1 MTTKRVVVNLTEQE
15 AEVCQ
20 AMADVPLT
28 VSRDFDRG
36 YLVLELEVPE
46 HWDGMID
53 TIDTLTRSNYAHNSR
68 ILHAY
73 YTRRW
78 RESSN
83 RWKIHRR
90 KQMREQAISYA
101 FWRGWRIR

>member
-20 AMADVPLT
+20 AMAQQVRDVPLT

-46 HWDGMID
+46 HWTHKDIND
-53 TIDTLTRSNYAHNSR
+53 F
-68 ILHAY
+68 
-73 YTRRW
+73 
-78 RESSN
+78 
-83 RWKIHRR
+83 
-90 KQMREQAISYA
+90 QAFCFTVVHTVRYMNHGSA
-101 FWRGWRIR
+101 L